1 MINRTIKKEVLKS
14 LKFKP
19 ITLITGARQVGKT
32 TLCMEIMKESGFNYV
47 SLDDF
52 RLRKQAI
59 DDPELFLAEH
69 KWPLIIDEVQYAP
82 RLFDVIESIVNKQ
95 QFETGNNAGMYILT
109 GSQTY
114 ELMKGVTQSMAGR
127 VSIIRMPPLSVREI
141 HNFEDEK
148 FSFDINEIS
157 GRTKNYKI
165 EVDDL
170 YKLIVRG
177 MYPELYKSKDED
189 STTFYSNYVSSYI
202 ERDVSTTINLK
213 DKLKFQNFMEILAS
227 LTGEELVYDN
237 IAKLVQVDS
246 ETIKN
251 WLSILLAGDI
261 IYLLRPY
268 NEISVIKRIVRRPK
282 IYFNDTG
289 LACYLARITNDQILS
304 HSFFKGRF
312 VETYIVNELRK
323 SYKNN
328 GIVENF
334 YYYRDKNQN
343 EIDLVILDG
352 GVLHLIECKSGYDYS
367 KKDVKSF
374 AKLSDSNYELGNSF
388 VICNTSSIY
397 TIDDKIYAIPIS
409 SI

>member
-1 MINRTIKKEVLKS
+1 M
-14 LKFKP
+14 
-19 ITLITGARQVGKT
+19 
-32 TLCMEIMKESGFNYV
+32 
-47 SLDDF
+47 
-52 RLRKQAI
+52 
-59 DDPELFLAEH
+59 
-69 KWPLIIDEVQYAP
+69 IIDEVQYAP
-82 RLFDVIESIVNKQ
+82 RLFDVIESIANKQ

-114 ELMKGVTQSMAGR
+114 DLMKGVTQSMAGR

-202 ERDVSTTINLK
+202 EHDVSTTINLK

-227 LTGEELVYDN
+227 LIGEELVYDN

-251 WLSILLAGDI
+251 
-261 IYLLRPY
+261 
-268 NEISVIKRIVRRPK
+268 
-282 IYFNDTG
+282 
-289 LACYLARITNDQILS
+289 
-304 HSFFKGRF
+304 
-312 VETYIVNELRK
+312 
-323 SYKNN
+323 
-328 GIVENF
+328 
-334 YYYRDKNQN
+334 
-343 EIDLVILDG
+343 
-352 GVLHLIECKSGYDYS
+352 
-367 KKDVKSF
+367 
-374 AKLSDSNYELGNSF
+374 
-388 VICNTSSIY
+388 
-397 TIDDKIYAIPIS
+397 
-409 SI
+409 